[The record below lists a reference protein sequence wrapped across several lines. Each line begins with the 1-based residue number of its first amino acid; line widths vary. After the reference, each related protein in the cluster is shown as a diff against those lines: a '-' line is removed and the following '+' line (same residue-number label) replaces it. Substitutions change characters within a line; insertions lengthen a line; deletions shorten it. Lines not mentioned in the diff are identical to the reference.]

1 MIRLVQLMTEKNHFL
16 EKFYTLNEQQIIK
29 LESGHFDEIESFY
42 NKREDM
48 INILK
53 YIDSEVTKA
62 HMQHKDINGVF
73 AETDKRALREC
84 MRIKEMFVGKILDQ
98 DMQILSLIDEAKSK
112 IIRELQDV
120 RLAKRAMAGYKTAYS
135 FVSPVSSLTGS
146 SGI

>member
-1 MIRLVQLMTEKNHFL
+1 MIRIVQLMTEKNHFL

-29 LESGHFDEIESFY
+29 LESGHFEDIETFY

-53 YIDSEVTKA
+53 YIDSEINKS
-62 HMQHKDINGVF
+62 HLQHKDINGVF

-84 MRIKEMFVGKILDQ
+84 MRVKEMFVGKILDQ
-98 DMQILSLIDEAKSK
+98 DMQVLALIDEAKTK

-120 RLAKRAMAGYKTAYS
+120 RLAKKAMAGYKSA
-135 FVSPVSSLTGS
+135 
-146 SGI
+146 

>member
-120 RLAKRAMAGYKTAYS
+120 RLAKRAMAGYKTA
-135 FVSPVSSLTGS
+135 
-146 SGI
+146 

>member
-1 MIRLVQLMTEKNHFL
+1 MIRIVQLMTEKNHFL

-29 LESGHFDEIESFY
+29 LESGNYEDIEPFY

-53 YIDSEVTKA
+53 YIDSEINKA
-62 HMQHKDINGVF
+62 HLQHKDINGVF

-84 MRIKEMFVGKILDQ
+84 MRTKELFVGKILDQ
-98 DMQILSLIDEAKSK
+98 DMQVLALIDKAKSK

-120 RLAKRAMAGYKTAYS
+120 RLAKKAMHGYKSA
-135 FVSPVSSLTGS
+135 
-146 SGI
+146 

>member
-29 LESGHFDEIESFY
+29 LEGGLYEEIERFY
-42 NKREDM
+42 NKREDL

-53 YIDSEVTKA
+53 YIDSEINKA

-73 AETDKRALREC
+73 AETDKKALREC
-84 MRIKEMFVGKILDQ
+84 MRVKEMFVAKIIDQ
-98 DMQILSLIDEAKSK
+98 DMQVLALIDEAKTK

-120 RLAKRAMAGYKTAYS
+120 RLAKKAMNGYKSA
-135 FVSPVSSLTGS
+135 
-146 SGI
+146 